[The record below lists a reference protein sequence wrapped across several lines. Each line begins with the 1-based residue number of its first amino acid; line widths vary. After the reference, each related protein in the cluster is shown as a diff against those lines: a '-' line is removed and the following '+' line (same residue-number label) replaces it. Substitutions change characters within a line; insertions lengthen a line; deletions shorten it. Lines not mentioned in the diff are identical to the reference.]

1 MSWRWSS
8 RRDSTRSVGA
18 TVANNL
24 LVQRR
29 AQMFPKLTSAQLARL
44 ERQGTR
50 MLTRAGEILLELG
63 ESQRGV
69 FVVAAGS
76 LEVMVPPTAT
86 QAASAYELL
95 NLLSPGDFTGEM
107 STLRGT
113 PALVRV
119 RVREAGSV
127 LLIDGE
133 QLR

>member
-1 MSWRWSS
+1 
-8 RRDSTRSVGA
+8 
-18 TVANNL
+18 
-24 LVQRR
+24 
-29 AQMFPKLTSAQLARL
+29 L

-50 MLTRAGEILLELG
+50 MLTRAGEILVELG
-63 ESQRGV
+63 GSQRGV

-76 LEVMVPPTAT
+76 LEVMGPPTAT
-86 QAASAYELL
+86 QAASSYENF

-127 LLIDGE
+127 LLIDAE
-133 QLR
+133 QLRRIVQND